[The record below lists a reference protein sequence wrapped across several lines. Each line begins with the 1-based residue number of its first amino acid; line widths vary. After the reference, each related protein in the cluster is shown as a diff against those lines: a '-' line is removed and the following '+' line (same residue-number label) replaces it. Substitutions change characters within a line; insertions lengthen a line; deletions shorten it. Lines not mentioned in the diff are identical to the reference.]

1 LAPNPR
7 YTLAVNIRKQDKF
20 ILDALILLSQ
30 IDRCDIT
37 TVARRALEYYVRDRQ
52 KSVGEDGERKMDE
65 FMTGNS
71 LHSRQDFFST
81 LLTPEILKGF
91 SDTEIIAFAKT
102 VRARH
107 QELDGELRKRGYF
120 LKW

>member
-1 LAPNPR
+1 
-7 YTLAVNIRKQDKF
+7 
-20 ILDALILLSQ
+20 
-30 IDRCDIT
+30 
-37 TVARRALEYYVRDRQ
+37 VRNRQ
-52 KSVGEDGERKMDE
+52 KNVGNDGARKMDE

-71 LHSRQDFFST
+71 SNSREDFFSV

-91 SDTEIIAFAKT
+91 SDTEIMSLAKT
-102 VRARH
+102 VRARR